1 MKRRWPKGTWMK
13 FKPESPDV
21 LRALMKSRGMSY
33 ADVGRGAGCHRSMI
47 SALVNGHRNS
57 CTDELADRIALVLG
71 IPTEVLFAPQVP
83 TASGRNS
90 NGKAA

>member
-21 LRALMKSRGMSY
+21 LRALMKSRSMSY
-33 ADVGRGAGCHRSMI
+33 TDVGRGAGCHRTMI
-47 SALVNGHRNS
+47 SALVNGHRTS

-83 TASGRNS
+83 TASGRS
-90 NGKAA
+90 ANGKVA